1 MIKIQIPQKEISII
15 CSSFLNGE
23 LNRLILA
30 ASIDQEFCDLLL
42 SDPEAAVE
50 AGYGPDTFNFNA
62 DELHFLAMIIQQ
74 VTSLAEFA
82 NFVDRYSKFLQEIK
96 EENQNHNGNGRS
108 HNHYRN
114 GNGIQR
120 RNFTEYQA

>member
-1 MIKIQIPQKEISII
+1 MIKIQIPHEEISIN
-15 CSSFLNGE
+15 CSSFPNGE

-42 SDPEAAVE
+42 SDPEAAVK
-50 AGYGPDTFNFNA
+50 AGYGSDTFNFNVE
-62 DELHFLAMIIQQ
+62 ELHFVALIIQQ

-82 NFVDRYSKFLQEIK
+82 NFVDRYSKFLQKVK
-96 EENQNHNGNGRS
+96 EENQNHNGNGRGY
-108 HNHYRN
+108 NHYRN
-114 GNGIQR
+114 GDGIHR